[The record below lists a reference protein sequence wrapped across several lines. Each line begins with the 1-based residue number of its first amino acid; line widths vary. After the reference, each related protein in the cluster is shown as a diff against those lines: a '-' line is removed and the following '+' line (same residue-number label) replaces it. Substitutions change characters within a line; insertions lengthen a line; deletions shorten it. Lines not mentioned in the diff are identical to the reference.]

1 MAGRCCTSKPSPDR
15 ERILALRSAG
25 LTHAQIGEQVGLS
38 RTRIA
43 QILSQARTPEQIA
56 ELRARVHA
64 KAEELR
70 NQA

>member
-1 MAGRCCTSKPSPDR
+1 MSKPSPDR

-25 LTHAQIGEQVGLS
+25 LTHAQIGLS